1 MEFIG
6 NKKIVDLLERSL
18 HTGNVAQAYLFSGPE
33 HVGKRTLAEIF
44 ALSLISGMDK
54 LDFSLKN
61 SGTCAMDLV
70 LIEPEREEKKGVI
83 KTKDI
88 SVEKIRDAQELLAQY
103 PYGGNKKVLIIEDAH
118 RLTTGAQN
126 ALLKTMEE
134 PNSSSVLILVTYQP
148 GRILPTLHSRM
159 RSVKFSLA
167 GDDEIIGDETA
178 NLAMGRPG
186 MAKLLG
192 ENTELCEKMG
202 KSEVF
207 FGKIGHMNIGDK
219 LAYAEK
225 IAKDTAGAVAVLQFW
240 LWMVERGIN
249 NSADRSYVAAFN
261 KKAEAISNCIE
272 ILEKTNA
279 NARLAIENMLLEL

>member
-1 MEFIG
+1 MIFIG
-6 NKKIVDLLERSL
+6 NKKIVDLLGRSL
-18 HTGNVAQAYLFSGPE
+18 QEGNVAQAYLFSGPE
-33 HVGKRTLAEIF
+33 HVGKKTLAEVF
-44 ALSLISGMDK
+44 ALSLISGIDN

-70 LIEPEREEKKGVI
+70 LVEPEREEKKGII
-83 KTKDI
+83 KTRDI
-88 SVEKIRDAQELLAQY
+88 SVEKVREAQELLAQY
-103 PYGGNKKVLIIEDAH
+103 PYGGKKKVLIIEDAH

-134 PNSSSVLILVTYQP
+134 PNSSSVLILVTHQP

-167 GDDEIIGDETA
+167 GDDEIIVSETA

-192 ENTELCEKMG
+192 EDTELCEKMQEG
-202 KSEVF
+202 EVF
-207 FGKIGHMNIGDK
+207 FRKIGNMNISDK

-225 IAKDTAGAVAVLQFW
+225 IAKDTAGAVAVLQLW
-240 LWMVERGIN
+240 LWIAEKEIN
-249 NSADRSYVAAFN
+249 NSADRSYVAIFN
-261 KKAEAISNCIE
+261 KKVGAISSCIE

-279 NARLAIENMLLEL
+279 NSRLAIENLLLGL